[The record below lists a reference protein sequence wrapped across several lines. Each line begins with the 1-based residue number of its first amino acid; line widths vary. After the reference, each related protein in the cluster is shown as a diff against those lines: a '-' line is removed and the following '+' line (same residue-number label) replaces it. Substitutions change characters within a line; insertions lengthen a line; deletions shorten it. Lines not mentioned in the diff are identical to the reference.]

1 MNESF
6 AKIFQVNLHN
16 DPKFSCRSAWMPL
29 GCLELNFVFIIGPY
43 FHGMSFAPRWHML
56 IDIRLPHRVAY
67 KKKPQITFR
76 LARIRH
82 IYLYCNLHFVNSI
95 QFTLVLVI
103 KRLNILLKLSP
114 RPFEF
119 VKKPSAEYSNRKLFT
134 AGRTSW
140 WMIFFF
146 LLYNEIRLRDVVH
159 LLFFV

>member
-6 AKIFQVNLHN
+6 AKKFLKFNLHN

-29 GCLELNFVFIIGPY
+29 RCLELKCVFIIGPY

-114 RPFEF
+114 RPFEWRNL
-119 VKKPSAEYSNRKLFT
+119 PPTTRTGSYSLRRERHD
-134 AGRTSW
+134 GWS
-140 WMIFFF
+140 FFF